1 MLEITEM
8 NKFPIAIV
16 DYALAVYGDVIL
28 VIGGLVREK
37 DGNWNS
43 SKTVWEAALYNYL
56 APTSE

>member
-37 DGNWNS
+37 DGNWNA
-43 SKTVWEAALYNYL
+43 SKTVWEAA
-56 APTSE
+56 